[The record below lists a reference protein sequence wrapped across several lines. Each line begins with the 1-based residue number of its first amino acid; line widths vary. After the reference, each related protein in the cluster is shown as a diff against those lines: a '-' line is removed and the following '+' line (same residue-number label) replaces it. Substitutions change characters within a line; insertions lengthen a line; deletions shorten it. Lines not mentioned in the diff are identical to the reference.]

1 MPSARK
7 RDFGRVL
14 IVLAIV
20 LVGVFIAFD
29 LSRTDSVL
37 RAWSGTQPLR
47 VRVQDLIDAVRRSR

>member
-1 MPSARK
+1 MPSALK

-37 RAWSGTQPLR
+37 RAWSGAQPLR
-47 VRVQDLIDAVRRSR
+47 VRAQDLIDAVRRSR

>member
-37 RAWSGTQPLR
+37 RTWFGTQPLR